1 MYIIMYVCFLT
12 QHEEE
17 PAQSVGAASKDR
29 EVEKLSK
36 SAQKNKK
43 KKENRQ
49 KAAKEEVSQYLVLS
63 MYVCT
68 CSCWYM
74 ETDFVWTIIIMV

>member
-1 MYIIMYVCFLT
+1 MYVCFLLT

-17 PAQSVGAASKDR
+17 PAQSVGASKDKP
-29 EVEKLSK
+29 VEKLSK

-49 KAAKEEVSQYLVLS
+49 KAAREEVSVPALAFNHSRDGGGGAQVN
-63 MYVCT
+63 M
-68 CSCWYM
+68 
-74 ETDFVWTIIIMV
+74 